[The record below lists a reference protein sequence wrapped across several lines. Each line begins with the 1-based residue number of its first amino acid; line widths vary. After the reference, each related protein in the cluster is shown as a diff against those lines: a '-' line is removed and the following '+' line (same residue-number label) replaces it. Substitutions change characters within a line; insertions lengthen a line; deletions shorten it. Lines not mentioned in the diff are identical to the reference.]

1 MTEPAKQLPA
11 PDAASEPE
19 GDVRQSFFDH
29 LNELRKRLIRAVLGV
44 AVGMALVGAF
54 CERIF
59 RWVMLP
65 VIRSLPE
72 NQQALHYTSYI
83 EPFMVYLKVALYGGI
98 FAATPYVLFQV
109 WLFVAP
115 GLYKR
120 ERKVVLPFLASGTL
134 LFYGGAAFCYFFVM
148 PAAFPAL
155 AAIAGP
161 DMKPILTMTEQLS
174 LVLAMLLGF
183 GIVFEVPV
191 VIAFLSMVGLVSAE
205 FLSKYRRHAIVANV
219 ALAAVIT
226 PTGDPFNLAL
236 MAVPMVVF
244 YEIGIILARILGK
257 KKPPDDAATSA
268 AP

>member
-1 MTEPAKQLPA
+1 MTAPAKQLPPA
-11 PDAASEPE
+11 EPGPE
-19 GDVRQSFFDH
+19 NDVKQSFFEH
-29 LNELRKRLIRAVLGV
+29 LGELRKRLIRAVLGIG
-44 AVGMALVGAF
+44 VGMAAVGWF

-72 NQQALHYTSYI
+72 NEQALHYTSYI

-98 FAATPYVLFQV
+98 FVSAPYVLLQL
-109 WLFVAP
+109 WLFIAP

-120 ERKVVLPFLASGTL
+120 ERKMVFPFVASGTA
-134 LFYGGAAFCYFFVM
+134 LFYAGAAFCYFFVM

-191 VIAFLSMVGLVSAE
+191 IIAFLSMIGIVSVDFLV
-205 FLSKYRRHAIVANV
+205 KYRRHAIVANT
-219 ALAAVIT
+219 ALAAIIT

-236 MAVPMVVF
+236 MAVPMILF
-244 YEIGIILARILGK
+244 YEIGILLARFLGK
-257 KKPPDDAATSA
+257 KRPA
-268 AP
+268 APTAS